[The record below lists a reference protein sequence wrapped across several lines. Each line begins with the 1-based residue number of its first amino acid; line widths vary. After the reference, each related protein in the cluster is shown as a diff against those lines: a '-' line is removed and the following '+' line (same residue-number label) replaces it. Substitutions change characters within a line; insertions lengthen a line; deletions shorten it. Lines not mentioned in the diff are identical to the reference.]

1 MVVPPHTIIS
11 HCLIGLIT
19 PQSYHHQSR
28 QNLLLDAKLYLGEKF
43 GKIAGAV
50 GEAVGDT
57 GLLEHGSKHVCKR
70 CVFSVFEVLA
80 MLEAKA
86 TSTSKHEW
94 IIFVRVRGAVA
105 ATINNGGL
113 IEQSCITLRSV
124 RRLAHAIKEG
134 GELLR

>member
-1 MVVPPHTIIS
+1 VFAEEVGGFLKLDVAQRPAGS
-11 HCLIGLIT
+11 A
-19 PQSYHHQSR
+19 Y
-28 QNLLLDAKLYLGEKF
+28 QNLLREAKLSLGEKF
-43 GKIAGAV
+43 GKITGAV

-57 GLLEHGSKHVCKR
+57 DLLEHGSKHVCKR

-86 TSTSKHEW
+86 TSTSKHEG

-105 ATINNGGL
+105 ATINNGSL
-113 IEQSCITLRSV
+113 IEQSCITLRSG